1 MTCEE
6 LRALLELEGTAQ
18 SEAAREHLG
27 ACRACAREVE
37 LWQEVRAELRD
48 MGREPAPPFLHARI
62 MAHVRAEAP
71 TGRVRGWLSGWRA
84 PALAAVGAAVVIL
97 GLGLFRAIKPP
108 AATPV
113 EELVGAAEKRAV
125 AEPASTRD
133 KGGASPPAPAA
144 PAPTP
149 ARPSTSAGRDEQ
161 AARENE
167 AAGGTVSAAKDDLVL
182 VAKAGPAARETA
194 PAGIGAAHAE
204 MDTSA
209 AAPVVAQAAARR
221 ESGSVLA
228 ASASGSPA
236 ETQGSAP
243 VAGTLRAAER
253 KRETAEVVR
262 CRLQL
267 EGDGE
272 VLDLE
277 LPAAEAPPPEEV
289 WSVTVAPDGRIE
301 VLDAHGRT
309 QQAPAVLQ
317 QGLSQ
322 QQQRQQQLRLGRYR
336 LSQAPAQATPAP

>member
-6 LRALLELEGTAQ
+6 LRALMELEGTAE
-18 SEAAREHLG
+18 SEAAREHLV

-71 TGRVRGWLSGWRA
+71 AARARTWLRGWRA

-97 GLGLFRAIKPP
+97 GLGLFRAVKPP

-113 EELVGAAEKRAV
+113 EELVGTAEKRAV
-125 AEPASTRD
+125 AEPASPRD
-133 KGGASPPAPAA
+133 KGGARLPAPAA

-149 ARPSTSAGRDEQ
+149 ATLSTSAGLDER

-167 AAGGTVSAAKDDLVL
+167 AAGGTVPAAKDDLAL

-194 PAGIGAAHAE
+194 PAGTGAAHAE
-204 MDTSA
+204 MDA
-209 AAPVVAQAAARR
+209 AAAGPVVAQAAARR
-221 ESGSVLA
+221 ESGSLA
-228 ASASGSPA
+228 ASAPGA
-236 ETQGSAP
+236 QGNAP
-243 VAGTLRAAER
+243 VAGTLRAAEP
-253 KRETAEVVR
+253 KREAAEVVR

-309 QQAPAVLQ
+309 QQAPAALQ